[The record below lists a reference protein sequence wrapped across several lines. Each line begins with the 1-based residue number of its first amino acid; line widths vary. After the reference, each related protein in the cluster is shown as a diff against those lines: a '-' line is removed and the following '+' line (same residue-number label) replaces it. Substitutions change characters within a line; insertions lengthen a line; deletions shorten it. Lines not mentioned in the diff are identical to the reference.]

1 VKFEKNIKGATS
13 IPTASMG
20 DIVFL
25 LLIFFMVTTVFK
37 TEDGLPVELP
47 RAESG
52 LEVKRDD
59 ISRVYVDAL
68 GRISVDDTILRAP
81 LVAQLMVAKM
91 KANPRNIVAFET
103 DVHTDYEVM
112 DEIMEELKKVS
123 AVRISF
129 NNKVESGQVKY

>member
-1 VKFEKNIKGATS
+1 MKFERNLNIKPS

-37 TEDGLPVELP
+37 SEDGLPVELP

-52 LEVKRDD
+52 IEVKRDN
-59 ISRVYVDAL
+59 ITRVYVDAL
-68 GRISVDDTILRAP
+68 GRISVDDILVRPTQA
-81 LVAQLMVAKM
+81 AQFMMARTEK
-91 KANPRNIVAFET
+91 NPMNIVGFEA
-103 DVHTDYEVM
+103 DVNVDYKFI
-112 DEIMEELKKVS
+112 DELMEELKKVN

-129 NNKVESGQVKY
+129 NTKIEGTQPKY

>member
-1 VKFEKNIKGATS
+1 MKFEKNIKGTTQ

-59 ISRVYVDAL
+59 ISRVYVDKL
-68 GRISVDDTILRAP
+68 GRISVDDTIMKAP
-81 LVAQLMVAKM
+81 AVAQLMVAKM
-91 KANPRNIVAFET
+91 KANPHNIVAFET
-103 DVHTDYEVM
+103 DIHTDYQVM
-112 DEIMEELKKVS
+112 DKIMEELKKVN

-129 NNKVESGQVKY
+129 NNKVESGQVKF

>member
-1 VKFEKNIKGATS
+1 MKFEKNIKGTNS

-59 ISRVYVDAL
+59 ISRVYVDAN
-68 GRISVDDTILRAP
+68 GRISVDDALMQAP
-81 LVAQLMVAKM
+81 QVAQLMVTKM
-91 KANPRNIVAFET
+91 KQNPSNIVAFET

-112 DEIMEELKKVS
+112 NDIMEELKKVS

>member
-1 VKFEKNIKGATS
+1 MKFEKNIKSKAMV
-13 IPTASMG
+13 PTASMG

-52 LEVKRDD
+52 IEVKRDN
-59 ISRVYVDAL
+59 ISRVYVDHL
-68 GRISVDDTILRAP
+68 GRISVDDTIVRPQQA
-81 LVAQLMVAKM
+81 AQLMLNRM
-91 KANPRNIVAFET
+91 KENPQNIVAFQT
-103 DVHTDYEVM
+103 DVTTDYKYM
-112 DEIMEELKKVS
+112 DEIMEELKKVN

-129 NNKVESGQVKY
+129 ANKVESAQAKF

>member
-1 VKFEKNIKGATS
+1 MKFERNIKSKST

-59 ISRVYVDAL
+59 LARVYVDRR
-68 GRISVDDTILRAP
+68 GRISVNDK
-81 LVAQLMVAKM
+81 LVAPTQVGQLMLQKLQ
-91 KANPRNIVAFET
+91 KNPLTIVGFET
-103 DVHTDYEVM
+103 DVATHYEVM
-112 DEIMEELKKVS
+112 DQIMEELKKVN
-123 AVRISF
+123 AVRVSF
-129 NNKVESGQVKY
+129 NDKAEGPQPKF

>member
-1 VKFEKNIKGATS
+1 MKFEKNIKSSTS

-37 TEDGLPVELP
+37 SEDGLPVELP

-68 GRISVDDTILRAP
+68 GRISVDDNLMKAP
-81 LVAQLMVAKM
+81 SVAQLMVTKM
-91 KANPRNIVAFET
+91 KLNPRNIVAFET
-103 DVHTDYEVM
+103 DVKTDYEVM
-112 DEIMEELKKVS
+112 DGILEELKKVS

>member
-1 VKFEKNIKGATS
+1 MKFEKNVKTNATV
-13 IPTASMG
+13 PTASMG

-52 LEVKRDD
+52 IEVKRDN
-59 ISRVYVDAL
+59 ISRVYVDEL
-68 GRISVDDTILRAP
+68 GRISVDDTIVRPQQA
-81 LVAQLMVAKM
+81 AQMMLNRMQD
-91 KANPRNIVAFET
+91 NPQNIVAFQT
-103 DVHTDYEVM
+103 DVTTDYRYM
-112 DEIMEELKKVS
+112 DNIMEELKKVN

-129 NNKVESGQVKY
+129 ANKVESAQAKF